1 MALPQ
6 RHRLRGFRVFETIYR
21 KARRLHGAAMV
32 LRVCSADPSL
42 LSRDERE
49 AAASPWRC
57 AVVVSGKVSKRAVQR
72 NRLRRALHQHL
83 LEQPISGPGPTWML
97 ISLKP
102 GSPDLPTEQLLG
114 ECTELLRKA
123 GLTP

>member
-21 KARRLHGAAMV
+21 KGRRLHGSVMV
-32 LRVCSADPSL
+32 LRVCPADSAQLPPLERNFPPS
-42 LSRDERE
+42 
-49 AAASPWRC
+49 AWRS
-57 AVVVSGKVSKRAVQR
+57 AVVVSSKVSKRAVQR

-83 LEQPISGPGPTWML
+83 LEQPITTSGPTWLL
-97 ISLKP
+97 ITLKP
-102 GSPDLPTEQLLG
+102 GSPDLPKSQLLG